1 MRYLIIILLLCSI
14 SPYSLAQRDK
24 PTLAYLGFEGDFDV
38 NVTATPTL
46 IEQMLYMDNL
56 NERIYPSYVETNGD
70 FVTVCRTQSPFIE
83 GPQYVATV
91 SLYAQEPGGY
101 IARGQGQFPTYYPV
115 YRYQY
120 LWNTGETTP
129 ILTATITQTT
139 TYTLTVTDPAGCQAV
154 KIFTVKVPTATMT
167 DCDLVNSPGN
177 ALINIRVT
185 DGNPLHMRFINGI
198 RQTPDAPTNNI
209 LFTVPLGSP
218 AVLRIVTAEY
228 CELIFNYSGNDCD
241 VTPQFRKEKQPEIS
255 TTENQIELYPN
266 PANERVNINYR
277 FASLEATAQV
287 LICDVQGK
295 EVFRQSLKG
304 TKGETDISTVSWS
317 PGVYICKILDGNRQI
332 SVQKLVITR

>member
-167 DCDLVNSPGN
+167 DCTEDPSN
-177 ALINIRVT
+177 ANIIITVT
-185 DGNPLHMRFINGI
+185 DGTPPYMRFIDGI
-198 RQTPDAPTNNI
+198 RGQDHTDNDN
-209 LFTVPLGSP
+209 VPFVFSP
-218 AVLRIVTAEY
+218 VNSAILRIVTAEG
-228 CELIFNYSGNDCD
+228 CELIFNYTQGCD
-241 VTPQFRKEKQPEIS
+241 VQGLFRKEKPQEII
-255 TTENQIELYPN
+255 TTGNQIELYPN

-287 LICDVQGK
+287 SICDVQGK
-295 EVFRQSLKG
+295 EVLRQSLKG
-304 TKGETDISTVSWS
+304 VKGETDISTAQWS
-317 PGVYICKILDGNRQI
+317 AGVYICKILDGNRQI